1 MKNLGPIGYGT
12 MGIGGK
18 YTKATED
25 DKSYSEIFKILS
37 SQKKPVLIDTAEI
50 YGNGFCEEIIGKL
63 IQEYGHSNFFIC
75 TKFAPTS
82 VTRDQIKKSF
92 HESLK
97 RLKVDQIDL
106 FQSHWPVAE
115 EYEVETI
122 KAFSDLM
129 SAGLVKNIGLSNVTI
144 SQLKRMEEIASVYK
158 LNLESIQVEMSIF
171 EPYAMH
177 NIIPYA
183 KSKGYSILSYSP
195 LGKGQLNLKLD
206 NEDKQHIERLTLKYS
221 VSESSLWLAWIINTT
236 GTIPIPMT
244 SNIEHLK
251 KNLGSQNIVL
261 TKEDCDLMAKIY
273 SPKYAEI
280 EMKLVIPGSS
290 HHGGIIKNIDE
301 AKENTLNLNPS
312 PKKLSIQYLKG
323 DEMLKPIKVRFC
335 PLKDKF
341 EIIEGQLRY
350 WAWRLAFG
358 EKSTVPSYIYD

>member
-1 MKNLGPIGYGT
+1 MKNLEPIGFGT

-18 YTKATED
+18 YTKAIED
-25 DKSYSEIFKILS
+25 NKNYSEIFKILS
-37 SQKKPVLIDTAEI
+37 EQKKPVLIDTAEI

-63 IQEYGHSNFFIC
+63 IQEYGASSFFVC

-82 VTRDQIKKSF
+82 ITRNQIKKSF
-92 HESLK
+92 YESLK

-129 SAGLVKNIGLSNVTI
+129 STGLVKNLGLSNVTI
-144 SQLKRMEEIASVYK
+144 SQLKRMEELAAVYK
-158 LNLESIQVEMSIF
+158 LKLDSIQVEMSIF

-177 NIIPYA
+177 NVIPYA
-183 KSKGYSILSYSP
+183 RTKGYSVLSYSP
-195 LGKGQLNLKLD
+195 LGKGQLNLNLSNENKL
-206 NEDKQHIERLTLKYS
+206 QIEGLIFKYG

-236 GTIPIPMT
+236 GSIPIPMT

-251 KNLGSQNIVL
+251 KNLNSQNIVL
-261 TKEDCDLMAKIY
+261 TKEDSDLMANIY
-273 SPKYAEI
+273 SPKFAEI

-312 PKKLSIQYLKG
+312 PEKLSIQYLKG

-335 PLKDKF
+335 PSKDRF